1 MSELF
6 ETIVADASAF
16 DEVNAKTGSELSS
29 LIRSSQQLSTQIK
42 EAEQHLKDLK
52 AMQNKVDTE
61 SIPAVMHEMGVDSVT
76 VDGNKVE
83 LKAFVHASIPQDKR
97 DEVFGWLRSI
107 GEGDIIKNDVI
118 CSFSMGQDN
127 LAKSIIADLEDRG
140 VNPQAKTHIHPMTLK
155 SWVKD
160 RIEAGKDIDLEMFG
174 AYVGTKATTRKV

>member
-16 DEVNAKTGSELSS
+16 DEVNAKSGSELSS

-107 GEGDIIKNDVI
+107 GEGDIIKNDVT
-118 CSFSMGQDN
+118 CSFGKGEDN
-127 LAKSIIADLEDRG
+127 MAGDVVGMLEERGFYPKTKTHVHSSTLKAFVKGLVEGGKPVDLE
-140 VNPQAKTHIHPMTLK
+140 L
-155 SWVKD
+155 
-160 RIEAGKDIDLEMFG
+160 FG
-174 AYVGTKATTRKV
+174 AYVNNAAEIRRK

>member
-16 DEVNAKTGSELSS
+16 DEVNAKSGSELSS

-97 DEVFGWLRSI
+97 DEVFG
-107 GEGDIIKNDVI
+107 
-118 CSFSMGQDN
+118 
-127 LAKSIIADLEDRG
+127 
-140 VNPQAKTHIHPMTLK
+140 
-155 SWVKD
+155 
-160 RIEAGKDIDLEMFG
+160 
-174 AYVGTKATTRKV
+174 